1 MGEGVSARRADR
13 VAGVIRAHLTELLGH
28 LGDERLSTLVV
39 TDLSVTDDLSV
50 ARVFVRSLAGPDDP
64 QQQKSLL
71 RALSRVSGRLRRGL
85 APRLDLRK
93 LPELRFEYDRGHDN
107 VRRVDELLEE
117 IAHEDRER
125 ADED

>member
-64 QQQKSLL
+64 QQ
-71 RALSRVSGRLRRGL
+71 
-85 APRLDLRK
+85 
-93 LPELRFEYDRGHDN
+93 RFEYDRGHVN
-107 VRRVDELLEE
+107 VRRGDELLEE

-125 ADED
+125 AVED